1 MIRITD
7 EIVIDESEIQLIFVH
22 AAGPGG
28 QNVNKVATAVQL
40 RWDLIH
46 SSALS
51 DEVRQRLIRLAG
63 RRVSAAGMLILSSRQ
78 QRSQEQNRRDA
89 LEHLIVLVKQAAEV
103 PKIRRKTQPNQ
114 ASRQRRLEGKR
125 RRSQI
130 KNLRKG
136 ISAKD

>member
-7 EIVIDESEIQLIFVH
+7 EIVIDESEIHLIFVQ

-63 RRVSAAGMLILSSRQ
+63 RRVSAAGMLILSSRRH
-78 QRSQEQNRRDA
+78 RSQEQNRRA
-89 LEHLIVLVKQAAEV
+89 VLEHLIELVNQAVVV

-130 KNLRKG
+130 KNLRRG
-136 ISAKD
+136 ISP